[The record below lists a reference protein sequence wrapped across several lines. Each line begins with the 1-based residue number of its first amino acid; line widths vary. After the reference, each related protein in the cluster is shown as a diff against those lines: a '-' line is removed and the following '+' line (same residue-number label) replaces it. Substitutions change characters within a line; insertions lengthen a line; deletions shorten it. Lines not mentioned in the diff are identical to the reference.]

1 MGGVGRGQ
9 YLVGDLQQ
17 GVAGWGQC
25 VGWGRFLVG
34 DLQQGVAGWGQC
46 VGWCWEGAVPC
57 R

>member
-25 VGWGRFLVG
+25 VGW
-34 DLQQGVAGWGQC
+34 
-46 VGWCWEGAVPC
+46 CWEGAVPC